1 MTVSLVLVIVAVAYL
16 IYLYNSLVVA
26 RQRVK
31 EGWSDIDTQLKRRYD
46 LIPNLVETVK
56 GYAKHESQTLENVIA
71 ARNVAMNTAG
81 HGEEKAKAEN
91 MLTDSLKSIFALS
104 ENYPERIFALLAVC
118 SGIAGNCTDR
128 IFRGEVVDFLLFYVG
143 RYHWPAFNV
152 ADICISCGVFVF
164 VLSSLFRPDR
174 KKKLAEQ

>member
-1 MTVSLVLVIVAVAYL
+1 MMHWPNRFFQSSFQKTTALASAAAVVFYLLDQLTKEMVVQSIPIGKMIPVIPGFFSLTHITNPGAAWGILAGRAWLLLAI
-16 IYLYNSLVVA
+16 S
-26 RQRVK
+26 
-31 EGWSDIDTQLKRRYD
+31 
-46 LIPNLVETVK
+46 
-56 GYAKHESQTLENVIA
+56 IA
-71 ARNVAMNTAG
+71 A
-81 HGEEKAKAEN
+81 
-91 MLTDSLKSIFALS
+91 FAAIVFFLRHLS

>member
-1 MTVSLVLVIVAVAYL
+1 MMHWPNRFFQSSFQKTTALASAAAVVFYLLDQLTKEMVVQSIPIGKMIPVIPGFFSLTHITNPGAAWGILAGRAWLLLAI
-16 IYLYNSLVVA
+16 S
-26 RQRVK
+26 
-31 EGWSDIDTQLKRRYD
+31 
-46 LIPNLVETVK
+46 
-56 GYAKHESQTLENVIA
+56 IA
-71 ARNVAMNTAG
+71 A
-81 HGEEKAKAEN
+81 
-91 MLTDSLKSIFALS
+91 FAAIVFFLRHLS

-128 IFRGEVVDFLLFYVG
+128 IARGEVVDFLLFYIG

-174 KKKLAEQ
+174 KKKHAE

>member
-1 MTVSLVLVIVAVAYL
+1 MVVQSIPIGKMIPVIPGFFSLTHITNPGAAWGILAGRAWLLLAI
-16 IYLYNSLVVA
+16 S
-26 RQRVK
+26 
-31 EGWSDIDTQLKRRYD
+31 
-46 LIPNLVETVK
+46 
-56 GYAKHESQTLENVIA
+56 IA
-71 ARNVAMNTAG
+71 A
-81 HGEEKAKAEN
+81 
-91 MLTDSLKSIFALS
+91 FAAIVFFLRHLS

-128 IFRGEVVDFLLFYVG
+128 IFRGEVVDFLLFYIG

-174 KKKLAEQ
+174 KKKHAKQ